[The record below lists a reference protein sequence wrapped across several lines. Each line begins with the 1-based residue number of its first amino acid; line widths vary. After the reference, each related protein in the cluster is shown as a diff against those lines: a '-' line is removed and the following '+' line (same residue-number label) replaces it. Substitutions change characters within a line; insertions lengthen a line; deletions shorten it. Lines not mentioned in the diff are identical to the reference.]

1 MDWERARYF
10 LVEQQ
15 IRPWHVLDQKVLDRV
30 LAVKREDFVPQDK
43 RALAFVDTE
52 LPLPCGGQMLA
63 PKIEARFAQE
73 ALLKPTDKVLV
84 IGAASGA
91 YLIGLIAGL
100 CEQVYGIDDTAEKV
114 AFAQAG
120 VQRAGIKN
128 VRVEQVDELLS
139 YIGQAPFDGVI
150 ITASLDDVPVK
161 IRDVLSPGGR
171 LVAVIGKPPVMNA
184 ERISRG
190 EQGAYHEVALF
201 EYSLPRLM
209 QKKEKA
215 TFDF

>member
-30 LAVKREDFVPQDK
+30 LVLKREDFVPQDK

-52 LPLPCGGQMLA
+52 LPLSCGGQMLA

-73 ALLKPTDKVLV
+73 AQLKPTDKVLV

-100 CEQVYGIDDTAEKV
+100 CAQVYGIDDTAAKV
-114 AFAQAG
+114 AFAQDG
-120 VQRAGIKN
+120 VQRAGLKN
-128 VRVEQVDELLS
+128 VRIEQTNDLL
-139 YIGQAPFDGVI
+139 GFKAQAPYDAI
-150 ITASLDDVPVK
+150 IVCGSFAELPAALKAQLAS
-161 IRDVLSPGGR
+161 GGR
-171 LVAVIGKPPVMNA
+171 VIA
-184 ERISRG
+184 ITG
-190 EQGAYHEVALF
+190 ELPIMQAGRAGEGADEVLF
-201 EYSLPRLM
+201 EYNLPRLRA
-209 QKKEKA
+209 QVPA
-215 TFDF
+215 SSFVL

>member
-15 IRPWHVLDQKVLDRV
+15 IRPWHVLDPKVLDRV
-30 LAVKREDFVPQDK
+30 MAVKREDFVPQDK

-91 YLIGLIAGL
+91 YLIGLVAGL
-100 CEQVYGIDDTAEKV
+100 CAQVYGIDDSADKV
-114 AFAQAG
+114 AFAQQGVQWAG
-120 VQRAGIKN
+120 VKN
-128 VRVEQVDELLS
+128 ARIEQVSDLLN
-139 YIGQAPFDGVI
+139 YTGQAPYDAI
-150 ITASLDDVPVK
+150 IVCGSF
-161 IRDVLSPGGR
+161 DVLPAALKNMLSGNGRIIAVTGEEPIMQAVRAVVGGSN
-171 LVAVIGKPPVMNA
+171 P
-184 ERISRG
+184 
-190 EQGAYHEVALF
+190 LF
-201 EYSLPRLM
+201 EYTLPRLLPVRP
-209 QKKEKA
+209 A
-215 TFDF
+215 FAL

>member
-15 IRPWHVLDQKVLDRV
+15 IRPWHVLDQKVLGRV

-73 ALLKPTDKVLV
+73 ALLEPTDKVLV

-128 VRVEQVDELLS
+128 VRIEQASDLLN
-139 YIGQAPFDGVI
+139 YAAQAPYDAVI
-150 ITASLDDVPVK
+150 VCGSFAAFPESLK
-161 IRDVLSPGGR
+161 ALLAHGGR
-171 LVAVIGKPPVMNA
+171 LISVIGQLPIMDAVRASAGA
-184 ERISRG
+184 ETS
-190 EQGAYHEVALF
+190 LF
-201 EYSLPRLM
+201 EYNLPRL
-209 QKKEKA
+209 QQTAELQS
-215 TFDF
+215 FVL